1 MGAPKHA
8 MTDEL
13 AAKDAGKADTLRY
26 NVVTFVV
33 EERYDKAV
41 EEMEKFLKTP
51 SPYPGFHKAIERY
64 ISHGIDLINAIRAKR
79 KFPGVHSLTMAKQQE
94 LNDRYHEHFNELQHV
109 LKRIDKVQ
117 QDLKLQDVRSTVLVL
132 RAIVNAAFTIAV
144 AAFLIEAFKGLGNTA
159 WYVVTDGLARSTSSL
174 MNFLGL

>member
-1 MGAPKHA
+1 MGEPKHK
-8 MTDEL
+8 MTNEL
-13 AAKDAGKADTLRY
+13 AVDESGKADTLHY
-26 NVVTFVV
+26 NVVTYVV
-33 EERYDKAV
+33 EEKYDKAV
-41 EEMEKFLKTP
+41 EEMEKFLNLP
-51 SPYPGFHKAIERY
+51 SPYPGFQKAIARY

-117 QDLKLQDVRSTVLVL
+117 QDLKLQDVRSTVLVV
-132 RAIVNAAFTIAV
+132 RAVVNAAFLIAV

-159 WYVVTDGLARSTSSL
+159 WYVVTDGLARWTSSL
-174 MNFLGL
+174 LTFFGL